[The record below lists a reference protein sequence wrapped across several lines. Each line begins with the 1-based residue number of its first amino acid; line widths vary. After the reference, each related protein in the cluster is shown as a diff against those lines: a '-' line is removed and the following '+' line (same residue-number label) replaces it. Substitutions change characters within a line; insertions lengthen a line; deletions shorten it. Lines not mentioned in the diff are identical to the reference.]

1 MNSLQKKQKTLHN
14 LTFKNLN
21 YLKSY
26 NGFNSSEKLRW
37 IKHTIL
43 NKKNCDFGGVI
54 YAISRKKHLNEYE
67 YYNLVFEFNLDLK

>member
-1 MNSLQKKQKTLHN
+1 MNSLQKKQKTLHK

-37 IKHTIL
+37 IKYTFL
-43 NKKNCDFGGVI
+43 NKKNCDFGGVV
-54 YAISRKKHLNEYE
+54 YATFSEKALE
-67 YYNLVFEFNLDLK
+67 